1 MSDPD
6 ADGAGATRS
15 MAPAPVVTVAACQLA
30 PVGGQVAAHLRNVK
44 TAVLADLG
52 GGAQV
57 GPGSERST
65 ARPT

>member
-1 MSDPD
+1 
-6 ADGAGATRS
+6 